1 MAPAFFYFLH
11 PELYA
16 EGSSSDCF
24 MVARDVNGNKPD
36 AVKKDST
43 AGDHPAVLPAYRK
56 LISGLK
62 SPWPSLNLLRMI
74 MIRSTRAQIALIP
87 VQQSRIIMIP
97 VPIFPA

>member
-43 AGDHPAVLPAYRK
+43 AGDHPAVLPACVTVK
-56 LISGLK
+56 IN
-62 SPWPSLNLLRMI
+62 PLLCRG
-74 MIRSTRAQIALIP
+74 REDL
-87 VQQSRIIMIP
+87 
-97 VPIFPA
+97 

>member
-1 MAPAFFYFLH
+1 MAPAFFYFLP

-62 SPWPSLNLLRMI
+62 
-74 MIRSTRAQIALIP
+74 
-87 VQQSRIIMIP
+87 
-97 VPIFPA
+97 VPGHL

>member
-16 EGSSSDCF
+16 EGSSS
-24 MVARDVNGNKPD
+24 GNKPD

-62 SPWPSLNLLRMI
+62 
-74 MIRSTRAQIALIP
+74 
-87 VQQSRIIMIP
+87 
-97 VPIFPA
+97 VPGHL

>member
-43 AGDHPAVLPAYRK
+43 AGDHPAVLPALQKTY
-56 LISGLK
+56 LWIK

>member
-1 MAPAFFYFLH
+1 MAPAFLFLH

-36 AVKKDST
+36 AVKDST

-62 SPWPSLNLLRMI
+62 
-74 MIRSTRAQIALIP
+74 
-87 VQQSRIIMIP
+87 
-97 VPIFPA
+97 VPGHL

>member
-16 EGSSSDCF
+16 EGSSSDGF

-43 AGDHPAVLPAYRK
+43 AVDHPAVLPAYRK

-62 SPWPSLNLLRMI
+62 
-74 MIRSTRAQIALIP
+74 
-87 VQQSRIIMIP
+87 
-97 VPIFPA
+97 VPGHL

>member
-36 AVKKDST
+36 AVKKDAQPEIT
-43 AGDHPAVLPAYRK
+43 RLCC
-56 LISGLK
+56 LLTENL
-62 SPWPSLNLLRMI
+62 SLD
-74 MIRSTRAQIALIP
+74 
-87 VQQSRIIMIP
+87 
-97 VPIFPA
+97 